1 MESGESDR
9 GALFEL
15 KGFSLST
22 LSLERAVGTKSK
34 SVKVRKLYFSN
45 QETINNRNNHL
56 VHQIPLN
63 ILREVYGFG
72 NHVKKTARS

>member
-1 MESGESDR
+1 M
-9 GALFEL
+9 FEL

-34 SVKVRKLYFSN
+34 GVKVRKLYFSN

-72 NHVKKTARS
+72 NHVKKILSGR